1 MTFYQ
6 TVHGKINVIEFL
18 SQKPSSYT
26 ILCIHGSPSDA
37 RVFTY
42 VGKTLSQAG
51 YNVASMD
58 LPGHGG
64 SDGPR
69 GDLDFAKCLQAI
81 NQIVSELKKKSKVI
95 MMSHSMGSTVA
106 LWYARSYKNR
116 LDGLI
121 VLCPYIRIKNI
132 KRSDVE
138 PSASTF
144 LYLLFGRI
152 FTPRKTV
159 SITKL
164 LPTYAKISGEEFA
177 EMAQDPTVNL
187 EYSFRYFVDV
197 MAGRNSKVTELA
209 DIVDPV
215 LLLHGKRDRNVFP
228 QVSEEYIKLLRA
240 PRKDLKI
247 FDCNHWFF
255 DAVAFRQDSQRY
267 PEESRKE
274 FISTIIEWI
283 DSIGTQAVTDAK
295 LTGK

>member
-6 TVHGKINVIEFL
+6 TAHGKINVIEFP
-18 SQKPSSYT
+18 SQKPSNYT

-42 VGKTLSQAG
+42 VGKMLSQAG
-51 YNVASMD
+51 YDVASMD

-69 GDLDFAKCLQAI
+69 GDLDFARCLQAI
-81 NQIVSELKKKSKVI
+81 DQIVSELKKKSKVI
-95 MMSHSMGSTVA
+95 MMSHSMGSTFA
-106 LWYARSYKNR
+106 LWYAHTYKNR
-116 LDGLI
+116 LDGMI
-121 VLCPYIRIKNI
+121 VLCPYLRIKSI

-152 FTPRKTV
+152 FAPRKTI

-164 LPTYAKISGEEFA
+164 LPTYARVSGEEFA
-177 EMAQDPTVNL
+177 EMAGDPTINI

-197 MAGRNSKVTELA
+197 MAGRNSKVAELA
-209 DIVDPV
+209 DIADPV
-215 LLLHGKRDRNVFP
+215 LLLHGRRDRNVYP
-228 QVSEEYIKLLRA
+228 QVSEEYLKLLRT
-240 PRKDLKI
+240 PKKELKI

-255 DAVAFRQDSQRY
+255 DAVAFRQDSKRY

-274 FISTIIEWI
+274 FISAIVEWI
-283 DSIGTQAVTDAK
+283 GSLNVRPNG
-295 LTGK
+295 